1 MHTVMHR
8 ESQFTTVS
16 MAVCSHTRVMVE
28 NDIEKILVSPGD
40 VELIFLKQRHQ
51 QFLPPQWNRRHVILS
66 PEKHKDRQ
74 MKAFFTEVQWCHL
87 VANMKTCN
95 CT

>member
-1 MHTVMHR
+1 MRTMMHR

-16 MAVCSHTRVMVE
+16 MAVCSHTRVVVE

-66 PEKHKDRQ
+66 AEKHKDLLNESLFHRST
-74 MKAFFTEVQWCHL
+74 MVPSCG
-87 VANMKTCN
+87 
-95 CT
+95 